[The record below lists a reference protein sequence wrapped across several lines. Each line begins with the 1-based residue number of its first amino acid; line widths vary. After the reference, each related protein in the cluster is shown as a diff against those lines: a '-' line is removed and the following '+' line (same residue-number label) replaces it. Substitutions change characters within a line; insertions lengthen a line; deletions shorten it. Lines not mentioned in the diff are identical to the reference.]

1 MIHYNVW
8 FSFKPGTVEMEG
20 LARVRDFLS
29 DLRERG
35 RIDTFT
41 LLRSRAKPGQTRL
54 APLHAVI
61 VFADQDQ
68 FTAAFVDVEAS
79 GVHVGRHGSM
89 IENVDTF
96 IVEIFDELPPPG
108 RVGR

>member
-8 FSFKPGTVEMEG
+8 FSFKDGTAELEG
-20 LARVRDFLS
+20 LARVRDFLG

-61 VFADQDQ
+61 VFANQDQ
-68 FTAAFVDVEAS
+68 FSSAFVDVEAT

-96 IVEIFDELPPPG
+96 IVEIFDEVPPP
-108 RVGR
+108 